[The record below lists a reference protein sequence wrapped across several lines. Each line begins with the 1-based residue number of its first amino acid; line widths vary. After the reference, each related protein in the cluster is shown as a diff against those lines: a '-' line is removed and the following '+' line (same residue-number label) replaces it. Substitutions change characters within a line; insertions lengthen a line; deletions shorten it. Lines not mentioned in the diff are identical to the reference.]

1 MDGHEGRS
9 GTGTVPDGGD
19 VDTTG
24 AAGGDI
30 ASRIEV
36 GARGAGTATEPGSG
50 RADGDGVR
58 TLAPREFRAPHVL
71 QVGWGA
77 FRATLP
83 TVLAEAGIQRPLL
96 VTDAVVRNLEPIAE
110 AVEALAPAVTFPSVF
125 DDIPGEPTTR
135 EVDAGLRALAP
146 AECDGIVAIGGGAVL
161 DTAKAVSLLAANG
174 GRLPDYRGA
183 DRFPR
188 PGIPL
193 VAVPTTAGT
202 GSEVT
207 RFTVVI
213 DPDTRVKMLI
223 TDYKMVPRAA
233 IVDPSLTV
241 DAPPRVTASAGVD
254 ALTHAIEAYGSRKAT
269 PLTDTLALSAIRR
282 LVWSLPRAF
291 ADGRDAE
298 ARTAAA
304 VGALEAGLAFSNASV
319 ALVHGM
325 SRPLGAVFGVP
336 HGIANAMLLPVVT
349 RYSVAAAPARYRDV
363 AQALG
368 VATAGLDDAAAAGQG
383 LAAIEELCR
392 VLQIPTLG
400 GYGIDPAALER
411 EAAKMAEDALAS
423 GSPANNPRVPT
434 AEEIVELYRQ
444 AS

>member
-1 MDGHEGRS
+1 MDGRDARNEG
-9 GTGTVPDGGD
+9 T
-19 VDTTG
+19 
-24 AAGGDI
+24 
-30 ASRIEV
+30 
-36 GARGAGTATEPGSG
+36 
-50 RADGDGVR
+50 
-58 TLAPREFRAPHVL
+58 EFRTPQLL

-77 FRATLP
+77 FQAKLP
-83 TVLAEAGIQRPLL
+83 NVLAEAGVRRPLL
-96 VTDAVVRNLEPIAE
+96 VTDPVVGKLASITGAID
-110 AVEALAPAVTFPSVF
+110 ALAPTVRMAARF
-125 DDIPGEPTTR
+125 DEIPGEPTTR
-135 EVDAGLRALAP
+135 EVDAGVNLVRT

-161 DTAKAVSLLAANG
+161 DTAKAMSLLAASG
-174 GRLPDYRGA
+174 GRLPDYRGV

-188 PGIPL
+188 AGIPL

-213 DPDTRVKMLI
+213 DPETRVKMLI

-241 DAPPRVTASAGVD
+241 EAPPKVTASAGVD
-254 ALTHAIEAYGSRKAT
+254 AMTHAIEAYVSRKAN

-291 ADGRDAE
+291 ADGRDAD
-298 ARTAAA
+298 ARSAAA
-304 VGALEAGLAFSNASV
+304 IGALEAGLAFSNASV

-349 RYSVAAAPARYRDV
+349 RYSVGAAPERYRDV
-363 AQALG
+363 AEALG
-368 VATAGLDDAAAAGQG
+368 VRVDGPDAAAAAQRG
-383 LAAIEELCR
+383 LGAIEELCR
-392 VLQIPTLG
+392 TLGIPTLS
-400 GYGIDPAALER
+400 GYGIDPAELER
-411 EAAKMAEDALAS
+411 EAPKMAEDALAS
-423 GSPANNPRVPT
+423 GSPANNPRVPS

-444 AS
+444 AA